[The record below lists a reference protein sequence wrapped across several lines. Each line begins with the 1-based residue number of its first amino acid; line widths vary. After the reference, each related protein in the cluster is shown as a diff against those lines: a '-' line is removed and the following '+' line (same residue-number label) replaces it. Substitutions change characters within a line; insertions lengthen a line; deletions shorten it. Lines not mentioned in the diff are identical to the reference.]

1 MDTIHGIF
9 PCIHVTSFSHAMLVI
24 VYNCIAYDHAQDLHT
39 SKYTYDGYL
48 RIMFKT
54 TIPEV
59 GSTVASSSL
68 ADTADNGVFC
78 GDFFHRKLRNGDFE
92 RDLSLLRSL
101 TNWLREATFSKYTHK
116 QKYFYKTSKLK
127 NNRHRT

>member
-1 MDTIHGIF
+1 MDGQNT
-9 PCIHVTSFSHAMLVI
+9 TLALSRLHAH
-24 VYNCIAYDHAQDLHT
+24 YIAYNHALDLH
-39 SKYTYDGYL
+39 KKVDGYRL
-48 RIMFKT
+48 MIKI

-59 GSTVASSSL
+59 GSTMASSSL
-68 ADTADNGVFC
+68 ADTADNGLFC

-116 QKYFYKTSKLK
+116 YKYFYKQA
-127 NNRHRT
+127 N

>member
-1 MDTIHGIF
+1 MDGHITRHI
-9 PCIHVTSFSHAMLVI
+9 PLSAYEPPPQKKNNMLV
-24 VYNCIAYDHAQDLHT
+24 VVNKCLAHDHAQDLHS
-39 SKYTYDGYL
+39 SKYIYDGYL

-68 ADTADNGVFC
+68 ADTADNGLFC

-101 TNWLREATFSKYTHK
+101 TN
-116 QKYFYKTSKLK
+116 
-127 NNRHRT
+127 